1 MAYITIAQYRGRSF
15 VSWLIKKQTRSIWSH
30 SAAVLQ
36 DGSVIEAWH
45 VGGVSHV
52 ADLSVNHSKGTQVDL
67 FRIECT
73 QAQADKFE
81 ELLKAD
87 IGKKYDF
94 RSVFRFLS
102 KHPSCD
108 NDKWFCSEE
117 IDHKLRAVG
126 IYTQNRI
133 CSAEMSPQL
142 LGISIMLDYLKTVVT
157 V

>member
-73 QAQADKFE
+73 QAQADAFE
-81 ELLKAD
+81 VLLKKD

-102 KHPSCD
+102 KHSTCID
-108 NDKWFCSEE
+108 DRWFCTEVL
-117 IDHKLRAVG
+117 DHRLK
-126 IYTQNRI
+126 IINIFTQKRI

-142 LGISIMLDYLKTVVT
+142 LGISPILIPFKTVVT